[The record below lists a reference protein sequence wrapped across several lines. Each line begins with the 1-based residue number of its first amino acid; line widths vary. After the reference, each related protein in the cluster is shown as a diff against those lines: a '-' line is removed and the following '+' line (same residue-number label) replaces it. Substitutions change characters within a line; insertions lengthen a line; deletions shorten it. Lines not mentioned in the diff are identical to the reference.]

1 MIAGGIAKADDSDE
15 NANKGGGGSGAAAAA
30 ASPTTTSFHGMPA
43 LSAQGLIPPPQ
54 AADSN
59 ATTTTTTTTDA
70 TASTTTTTTAA
81 SSSAPLRR
89 GKWTMEEEQYANRLI
104 LEFKAGLLPL
114 ADGTTLRTFLSR
126 LLKCDPMR
134 ISKKFVGDKCIGR
147 KVYRRRDESEL
158 QKLSPEDMEKTR
170 LELCELERL
179 FLDRVFS
186 ASSLQS
192 RKNIV
197 QQPKSNT
204 T

>member
-1 MIAGGIAKADDSDE
+1 MFSLPPLLREA
-15 NANKGGGGSGAAAAA
+15 
-30 ASPTTTSFHGMPA
+30 A
-43 LSAQGLIPPPQ
+43 LSAAIDDGVHSKSSSDSVVQDPPHSDQ
-54 AADSN
+54 
-59 ATTTTTTTTDA
+59 
-70 TASTTTTTTAA
+70 ASTVVAAAGEGDTPGTSETVVVGKVRAKKGGRSTKTTP
-81 SSSAPLRR
+81 SSATLRR
-89 GKWTMEEEQYANRLI
+89 GKWSYHEEQYANRI
-104 LEFKAGLLPL
+104 IIEFKAGVLPL

-158 QKLSPEDMEKTR
+158 QKLSPKDMEKTR